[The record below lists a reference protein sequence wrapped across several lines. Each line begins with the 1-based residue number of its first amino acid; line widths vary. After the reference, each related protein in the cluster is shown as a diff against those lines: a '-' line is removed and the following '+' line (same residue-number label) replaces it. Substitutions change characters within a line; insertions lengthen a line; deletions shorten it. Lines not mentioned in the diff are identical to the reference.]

1 MFLVHAIFSIF
12 DGPGLWAEDS
22 DLPTAGASR
31 ARGVTSHPFAAG
43 DGSLQHLLPAQ
54 VEPAHLRLPSRGTAP
69 VDSPYLIRAKPRR
82 ASAKELELRGWNVPV
97 LWLEPR
103 ELTSTVLTDSAET
116 SALADL
122 MSTGHHGDYLAAPSV
137 KYLRAVLEF
146 ADDLVRRGR
155 VLPEVQWIDAGLANH
170 NPESRWSPV
179 LRGVDARR
187 AAELRHAM
195 PPGFRSAEG
204 SEHQGQLFSSML
216 SLLVDAVV
224 RQRTSHRS
232 LVRLGSRSTTTAT
245 VAWAEA
251 LSQSNRLVHASE
263 NEMRQLDQAL
273 DVWDEYLHPA
283 QPAANLVLHLSETE
297 SQFRL
302 EFSLRSTIDPSL
314 LVQSGQIWDE
324 ETSLAKWLGR
334 PREVLLAELGKATR
348 VYPPIR
354 EGLRSSKPTGVNL
367 SAQQVAE
374 FLRVGA
380 EDLIAARFEVLLP
393 SWHNAQTELKL
404 KVSGA
409 VRADSSA
416 AETKFG
422 LEEVLDFRWRL
433 SLGDIELTN
442 EEMTALAN
450 AKSSLVRLRGTWGTV
465 DQTQLRRGLEF
476 LANQE
481 NHSGTANELLQLAA
495 GHSTAP
501 LVLEEVSADGW
512 LGSFLDGSASS
523 KIVQVQPPARFAA
536 TLRDYQLRGLSW
548 LNFLADLG
556 LGACLADDMGLGKTV
571 QLLALE
577 SLRREANNETGASLL
592 VCPMSLIGNWEAE
605 AKKFAPHL
613 RLYVHHGSGR
623 HQSSWDHVIANNDI
637 VITTYSTLA
646 RDVETFVGHTWQRLI
661 FDEAQAV
668 KNRHSNVAKA
678 LRKIPAHHRIAL
690 TGTPVENRLNELY
703 SLMDTLNPG
712 LLGGPKEF
720 RNRYELPIERYDDSE
735 AARRLRS
742 ITEPYLLRR
751 VKTDPSIAPDLPE
764 KIEIDQFYNLSAEQ
778 ASLYQAVLT
787 EMMDR
792 IENSSGIERRG
803 LVLATMSKLKQVCN
817 HPAQFLHD
825 GSAVGA
831 RSGKVQELELLLEQ
845 VVAEGEKALCFTQ
858 YTEFAQMLL
867 PHLATRFDADIFYLH
882 GGVNRAKRTEIVN
895 KFQSTDRPAI
905 FLLSLKAG
913 GTGLNLT
920 SGNHVL
926 HLDRWWNPAV
936 ENQATD
942 RAFRIGQ
949 RRNVQVRKFICRG
962 TLEERIDT
970 MIRDKQALADL
981 VVGDGEGWLTE
992 LSTDS
997 LRELFA
1003 LSEEAIGE

>member
-1 MFLVHAIFSIF
+1 
-12 DGPGLWAEDS
+12 
-22 DLPTAGASR
+22 
-31 ARGVTSHPFAAG
+31 
-43 DGSLQHLLPAQ
+43 
-54 VEPAHLRLPSRGTAP
+54 
-69 VDSPYLIRAKPRR
+69 
-82 ASAKELELRGWNVPV
+82 
-97 LWLEPR
+97 
-103 ELTSTVLTDSAET
+103 
-116 SALADL
+116 
-122 MSTGHHGDYLAAPSV
+122 
-137 KYLRAVLEF
+137 
-146 ADDLVRRGR
+146 
-155 VLPEVQWIDAGLANH
+155 
-170 NPESRWSPV
+170 
-179 LRGVDARR
+179 
-187 AAELRHAM
+187 
-195 PPGFRSAEG
+195 
-204 SEHQGQLFSSML
+204 
-216 SLLVDAVV
+216 
-224 RQRTSHRS
+224 
-232 LVRLGSRSTTTAT
+232 
-245 VAWAEA
+245 
-251 LSQSNRLVHASE
+251 
-263 NEMRQLDQAL
+263 
-273 DVWDEYLHPA
+273 
-283 QPAANLVLHLSETE
+283 
-297 SQFRL
+297 
-302 EFSLRSTIDPSL
+302 
-314 LVQSGQIWDE
+314 
-324 ETSLAKWLGR
+324 
-334 PREVLLAELGKATR
+334 
-348 VYPPIR
+348 
-354 EGLRSSKPTGVNL
+354 
-367 SAQQVAE
+367 
-374 FLRVGA
+374 
-380 EDLIAARFEVLLP
+380 
-393 SWHNAQTELKL
+393 
-404 KVSGA
+404 
-409 VRADSSA
+409 
-416 AETKFG
+416 
-422 LEEVLDFRWRL
+422 
-433 SLGDIELTN
+433 
-442 EEMTALAN
+442 
-450 AKSSLVRLRGTWGTV
+450 
-465 DQTQLRRGLEF
+465 
-476 LANQE
+476 
-481 NHSGTANELLQLAA
+481 
-495 GHSTAP
+495 
-501 LVLEEVSADGW
+501 
-512 LGSFLDGSASS
+512 
-523 KIVQVQPPARFAA
+523 
-536 TLRDYQLRGLSW
+536 
-548 LNFLADLG
+548 
-556 LGACLADDMGLGKTV
+556 
-571 QLLALE
+571 
-577 SLRREANNETGASLL
+577 
-592 VCPMSLIGNWEAE
+592 MSLIGNWEAE
-605 AKKFAPHL
+605 AAKFAPHL
-613 RLYVHHGSGR
+613 RLHVHHGSSR

-720 RNRYELPIERYDDSE
+720 RNRYELPIERYDDGDV
-735 AARRLRS
+735 ARQLRS

-831 RSGKVQELELLLEQ
+831 RSGKVQELESLLEQ

-882 GGVNRAKRTEIVN
+882 GGVNRAKRTEMVN